1 LLIGSDLAV
10 PEAPRSESPSL
21 PVEPYA
27 GNLSPTRRSV
37 WIPEQIIM
45 DGGNAEAGKM
55 DDIALLG
62 HRAAVLDRRS
72 FLVGSAVGLGALGLG
87 GCVTSDGMSLAE
99 AARVYGPVPEEKF
112 PIPAVDVSKVDPKYF
127 RRTVR
132 YDTKEAPGT
141 IIVDPSNYY
150 VYRIENDGSAT
161 RYGANVGREGFLWN
175 GDAYIGRKAE
185 WATWTPPKEMIKR
198 QPEAA
203 KYARGMPGGLDNP
216 LGART
221 LYLYQ
226 NGAYTLYTI
235 YASSDP
241 ESIGSGVTSG
251 CVGLL
256 SQDMM
261 HLYNRTPVKTKVV
274 VLPA

>member
-1 LLIGSDLAV
+1 MENGQIMI
-10 PEAPRSESPSL
+10 
-21 PVEPYA
+21 
-27 GNLSPTRRSV
+27 TR
-37 WIPEQIIM
+37 
-45 DGGNAEAGKM
+45 GGNADVGETRRMAGPG
-55 DDIALLG
+55 L
-62 HRAAVLDRRS
+62 LDRRS
-72 FLVGSAVGLGALGLG
+72 FLVGSAVGVGALGLG
-87 GCVTSDGMSLAE
+87 GCAVSDGMSFAE
-99 AARVYGPVPEEKF
+99 AQRLYGPAPEEKF
-112 PIPAVDVSKVDPKYF
+112 PIPAADISKVDPKYY

-141 IIVDPSNYY
+141 IIVDPGNYY
-150 VYRIENDGSAT
+150 VYRVEEGGNAT
-161 RYGANVGREGFLWN
+161 RYGANVGRDGFRWS
-175 GDAYIGRKAE
+175 GDAYVGRKAE

-203 KYARGMPGGLDNP
+203 KYARGMPGGLENP

-235 YASSDP
+235 YASSEP
-241 ESIGSGVTSG
+241 ESIGSGITSG

-256 SQDMM
+256 SQDMI
-261 HLYNRTPVKTKVV
+261 HLYSQTPVKTKVV

>member
-1 LLIGSDLAV
+1 MVMNG
-10 PEAPRSESPSL
+10 R
-21 PVEPYA
+21 
-27 GNLSPTRRSV
+27 
-37 WIPEQIIM
+37 
-45 DGGNAEAGKM
+45 NAEAGRM
-55 DDIALLG
+55 QSGLS
-62 HRAAVLDRRS
+62 RRS
-72 FLVGSAVGLGALGLG
+72 FLVGSAGLGALALA
-87 GCVTSDGMSLAE
+87 GCSSTEHMSLAE
-99 AARVYGPVPEEKF
+99 AQKLYGPVPTEKF
-112 PIPAVDVSKVDPKYF
+112 PIPAADVSKVNPKYF
-127 RRTVR
+127 RATVK
-132 YDTKEAPGT
+132 YETKEEPGT

-150 VYRIENDGSAT
+150 VYRIEDGGMAT
-161 RYGANVGREGFLWN
+161 RYGANVGRDGFRWH
-175 GDAYIGRKAE
+175 GDAYVGRKGE

-203 KYARGMPGGLDNP
+203 KWARGMPGGLENP

-226 NGAYTLYTI
+226 NGQYTLYTI

-256 SQDMM
+256 SQDMID
-261 HLYNRTPVKTKVV
+261 LYDRTPVKTKVV